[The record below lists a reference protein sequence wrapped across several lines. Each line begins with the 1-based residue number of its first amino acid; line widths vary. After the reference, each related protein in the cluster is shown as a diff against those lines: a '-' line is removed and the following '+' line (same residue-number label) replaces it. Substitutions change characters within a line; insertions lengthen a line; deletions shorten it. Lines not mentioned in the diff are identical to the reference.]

1 MLRTRGARASMVCVL
16 RLRVILV
23 TMHAHMVVGDNH
35 TLTEAMENATQG
47 PKPLSRGGA
56 TRVVTGS
63 ILDA

>member
-1 MLRTRGARASMVCVL
+1 MVCVL